1 MEIVNRDVNFGNIC
15 QRINT
20 NNNICNIS
28 SEQEKRI
35 CSVIQKL
42 KDDGR
47 ESYNMEELSV
57 ASEIVKK
64 ERLSKTRILEKK
76 DNGGFVL
83 ISSLTCIGTLI
94 VGTIIFMT
102 IKLFVIG

>member
-1 MEIVNRDVNFGNIC
+1 MKIVNRDVDFGNIC

-20 NNNICNIS
+20 NNNICNLTN
-28 SEQEKRI
+28 EEEKRI
-35 CSVIQKL
+35 SFVIEKL
-42 KDDGR
+42 TSDGR
-47 ESYNMEELSV
+47 ESYSMEELSV